1 VQRWQRSGESA
12 QEFAAREGVRA
23 KALEWWRWKLGREVR
38 LPVPFVEVM
47 AAAPVR
53 EKEGTVEVILDERL
67 RVRVTG
73 AFDAE
78 VLRRTVAALGGR

>member
-12 QEFAAREGVRA
+12 QQFAAREGVRA

-38 LPVPFVEVM
+38 MPIPFVEVM
-47 AAAPVR
+47 PAVPVL
-53 EKEGTVEVILDERL
+53 EVGAVEVILDERV
-67 RVRVTG
+67 RVRVSG
-73 AFDAE
+73 AFDPE